1 MKKIYTYLTLLAG
14 ASVLILSSCTRE
26 VVPTEP
32 EKENTPAKVR
42 TEVVGVKTESD
53 ETKVTLTGSTF
64 AWQDGD
70 AIAVWTGTTNT
81 SGSFQDCTV
90 SEGKITVTLAEGESR
105 KNYAVYPASVKDETY
120 AGGTLYVKLP
130 ASYAHTDLLGTKT
143 PLPMVANNTESS
155 LTFYNVAGLLRIT
168 VKAIPNTATGLV
180 FQFPGNKVSG
190 TFAVDNPGTG
200 TSSIATGTP
209 GSGEDKITVTFP
221 ANTAEEMTLNI
232 PLPTGAYDD
241 VFVTPIGSTTKVAA
255 VRHIKAG
262 GYTAAR
268 ARGKQL
274 TATLVSFSIDTDRQI
289 VFAPANLVATIGADY
304 ASTEWNFHAHQHDMV
319 ITSSSQKQSFSVG
332 SKIDTFGFVGEGGS
346 ASGKAEWGISSAG
359 TGSTY
364 SGESV
369 PDPLKHDWGES
380 VIGHYAANFWFTP
393 SIGEWEYVIRTRS
406 TVAIIGGVSTSD
418 VRFAKAKLFNDGEG
432 GVQGIIIFP
441 DNYVHPTGLAA
452 PASINVENVASK
464 TIGNNYNESEWAQ
477 MEDAGA
483 IFLPSAGYRSG
494 TTMNNV
500 NSYIDASV
508 GDALRYRTRSH
519 IETRNDTAYRFLVN
533 NTNINF
539 ASETVSRATG
549 MSVRLVREL

>member
-53 ETKVTLTGSTF
+53 ETKVTLTGTTF

-180 FQFPGNKVSG
+180 FQFPGNKVNG

-274 TATLVSFSIDTDRQI
+274 TTTLVSFTVDKSGNKV

-304 ASTEWNFHAHQHDMV
+304 ASTKWFFHANQYDMV
-319 ITSSSQKQSFSVG
+319 YNTGARYQSFAVG
-332 SKIDTFGFVGEGGS
+332 ANIDLFGFVG
-346 ASGKAEWGISSAG
+346 ASSSFTEKAAWGISGSG
-359 TGSTY
+359 TNSEY
-364 SGESV
+364 GEAANEL
-369 PDPLKHDWGES
+369 LKNDWGES
-380 VIGHYAANFWFTP
+380 VIGNYPAEFWSTP
-393 SIGEWEYVIRTRS
+393 SIGEWEYVFRTR
-406 TVAIIGGVSTSD
+406 TTTAT
-418 VRFAKAKLFNDGEG
+418 RFCKAMLFNNGEG
-432 GVQGIIIFP
+432 GVLGVILFP
-441 DNYVHPTGLAA
+441 DNYVHPDGLEA
-452 PASINVENVASK
+452 PEAVNNEGGTASSVVNL
-464 TIGNNYNESEWAQ
+464 NNYSKAEWEK
-477 MEDAGA
+477 MEAAGA
-483 IFLPSAGYRSG
+483 IFLPSAGYRGQNTLSG
-494 TTMNNV
+494 VNDYNNATVPMAVRLRAKDAAADGRANRVNV
-500 NSYIDASV
+500 NT
-508 GDALRYRTRSH
+508 GDMAFGGNQRHL
-519 IETRNDTAYRFLVN
+519 
-533 NTNINF
+533 
-539 ASETVSRATG
+539 G
-549 MSVRLVREL
+549 MSVRLIRDL